1 MIPRKEDSASSHK
14 LLILII
20 VLLVAI
26 IGLLLIQPLLYL
38 LNEQPDKTF
47 TSIEYVDLIEGEN
60 EDLLIIHLKNSGDAP
75 ISKYTL
81 TLSTNIRCKSEE
93 EGASANSTKYRKTLR
108 ITCTGDFVNQSG
120 DVWNGTLIVF
130 LMNNR
135 TETHILSVKARNIGC
150 LGCPKLTR

>member
-1 MIPRKEDSASSHK
+1 MIPRKEDLASSHK

-60 EDLLIIHLKNSGDAP
+60 EDLLIIHLKNSGDVL

-81 TLSTNIRCKSEE
+81 TLSTNIR
-93 EGASANSTKYRKTLR
+93 LQ
-108 ITCTGDFVNQSG
+108 I
-120 DVWNGTLIVF
+120 
-130 LMNNR
+130 
-135 TETHILSVKARNIGC
+135 
-150 LGCPKLTR
+150 